1 MNTLFELELEEALET
16 IESEETKERFKIE
29 NLDSANWAFRKL
41 AALERKEKEIT
52 QLADAEKNRI
62 ETWEKEEK
70 AQIQSSKDFF
80 NFLLEEYYRK
90 QRELDPKF
98 KLSTPYGKV
107 TSRKQQAKWNYDDE
121 VILESLKD
129 NKLDKFIRIKEE
141 VNKSDL
147 KAEVEVLNNVCV
159 ERGQVLGEVKPLE
172 NEWGESYF
180 NVETGEIYD
189 PTQGDYE
196 FYKQLIVCSGKIVE
210 GIKVEER
217 EPSISI
223 KVVE

>member
-52 QLADAEKNRI
+52 QLADAEKRRI
-62 ETWEKEEK
+62 ATWEKEEK

-80 NFLLEEYYRK
+80 NFLLEEYYRG

-121 VILESLKD
+121 KVLEWLKEND
-129 NKLDKFIRIKEE
+129 AELIRVKEE
-141 VNKSDL
+141 IN
-147 KAEVEVLNNVCV
+147 KAELKKKYQIVGSSVVTED
-159 ERGQVLGEVKPLE
+159 GE
-172 NEWGESYF
+172 
-180 NVETGEIYD
+180 
-189 PTQGDYE
+189 
-196 FYKQLIVCSGKIVE
+196 IVE
-210 GIKVEER
+210 GISIEER

-223 KVVE
+223 KVVD